1 MTKKYELIYVLNGTL
16 RADELRAQME
26 RVHGI
31 VEASG
36 EIVDIV
42 EWGRRRLA
50 YEIQDIREGYYVLV
64 YFNAAPDAPRE
75 IERLLRIY
83 DAVLRF
89 LIVVAE
95 GDFVPTKR
103 TLAEEESDEKATE
116 DVDDS
121 EISEVETE
129 DATES
134 ESVAEA
140 ETETEVEVVA
150 EPEEEVVAEAE
161 SDEETPV
168 EKSEEVVEVVLEEEL
183 VEES

>member
-64 YFNAAPDAPRE
+64 YFNAEPDAPRE
-75 IERLLRIY
+75 VERLLRIY

-95 GDFVPTKR
+95 GNFVPTGRR
-103 TLAEEESDEKATE
+103 TLEEESDDKAKDGASE
-116 DVDDS
+116 DVGKVMEQQES
-121 EISEVETE
+121 AETTVEA
-129 DATES
+129 D
-134 ESVAEA
+134 
-140 ETETEVEVVA
+140 TETEA
-150 EPEEEVVAEAE
+150 SAEADEPSAEEAPAKE
-161 SDEETPV
+161 S
-168 EKSEEVVEVVLEEEL
+168 
-183 VEES
+183 

>member
-50 YEIQDIREGYYVLV
+50 YEIQDLREGYYVLV

-95 GDFVPTKR
+95 GDFVPTRR

-116 DVDDS
+116 DVDES
-121 EISEVETE
+121 EVSEVETE

-140 ETETEVEVVA
+140 ETEAEVVA

>member
-1 MTKKYELIYVLNGTL
+1 MTKKYELIYVLNGTI

-150 EPEEEVVAEAE
+150 EPEEEVVAEVE
-161 SDEETPV
+161 SDEEAPA
-168 EKSEEVVEVVLEEEL
+168 EQNEEVVLEEEP
-183 VEES
+183 VEEN

>member
-1 MTKKYELIYVLNGTL
+1 MK
-16 RADELRAQME
+16 

-50 YEIQDIREGYYVLV
+50 YEIQDISEGYYVLV

-83 DAVLRF
+83 AAVLRF

-121 EISEVETE
+121 EISVVETE

-150 EPEEEVVAEAE
+150 EPEEEVVAEVE
-161 SDEETPV
+161 SDEEAPA
-168 EKSEEVVEVVLEEEL
+168 EQSEEVVLEEEP
-183 VEES
+183 VEEN

>member
-150 EPEEEVVAEAE
+150 EPEEEVVAEVE
-161 SDEETPV
+161 SDEEAPA
-168 EKSEEVVEVVLEEEL
+168 EQNEEVVLEEEP
-183 VEES
+183 VEEN

>member
-16 RADELRAQME
+16 QANELRAQME

-31 VEASG
+31 VEASA

-64 YFNAAPDAPRE
+64 YFNADPEAPRE

-83 DAVLRF
+83 DPVLRF

-95 GDFVPTKR
+95 GNFVPTGRR
-103 TLAEEESDEKATE
+103 TLLEEEAAAKEAESAPAEVEEGADEPEADAPE
-116 DVDDS
+116 EVAS
-121 EISEVETE
+121 EEPVETE
-129 DATES
+129 AGQNM
-134 ESVAEA
+134 
-140 ETETEVEVVA
+140 
-150 EPEEEVVAEAE
+150 EEVP
-161 SDEETPV
+161 ETPAD
-168 EKSEEVVEVVLEEEL
+168 
-183 VEES
+183 ES

>member
-140 ETETEVEVVA
+140 ETEAETEAEVVA

-168 EKSEEVVEVVLEEEL
+168 KQNEEVVLEEEP
-183 VEES
+183 VEEN

>member
-50 YEIQDIREGYYVLV
+50 YEIQDLREGYYVLV

-150 EPEEEVVAEAE
+150 EPEEEVVAEVE
-161 SDEETPV
+161 SDEEAPA
-168 EKSEEVVEVVLEEEL
+168 EQSEEVVLEEEP
-183 VEES
+183 VEEN

>member
-16 RADELRAQME
+16 RADELKAQME

-50 YEIQDIREGYYVLV
+50 YEIQDLREGYYVLV

-95 GDFVPTKR
+95 GDFVPTRR

-116 DVDDS
+116 DVDES
-121 EISEVETE
+121 EVSEVETE

-140 ETETEVEVVA
+140 ETEAEVVA

>member
-16 RADELRAQME
+16 RADELKAQME

-50 YEIQDIREGYYVLV
+50 YEIQDLREGYYVLV
-64 YFNAAPDAPRE
+64 YFNAAPEAPRE

-83 DAVLRF
+83 DPVLRF

-95 GDFVPTKR
+95 GVILSRQDAHWRKKSLMRKR
-103 TLAEEESDEKATE
+103 QKTWMSPKFR
-116 DVDDS
+116 
-121 EISEVETE
+121 
-129 DATES
+129 
-134 ESVAEA
+134 
-140 ETETEVEVVA
+140 
-150 EPEEEVVAEAE
+150 
-161 SDEETPV
+161 
-168 EKSEEVVEVVLEEEL
+168 KSKRKMQLSRSPWL
-183 VEES
+183 KLKLKLKLRRKS

>member
-16 RADELRAQME
+16 RADELKAQME

-150 EPEEEVVAEAE
+150 EPEEEVVAEVE
-161 SDEETPV
+161 SDEEAPA
-168 EKSEEVVEVVLEEEL
+168 EQSEEVVLEEEP
-183 VEES
+183 VEEN

>member
-1 MTKKYELIYVLNGTL
+1 VGST
-16 RADELRAQME
+16 
-26 RVHGI
+26 
-31 VEASG
+31 SSC
-36 EIVDIV
+36 
-42 EWGRRRLA
+42 
-50 YEIQDIREGYYVLV
+50 IQDLREGYYVLV

-95 GDFVPTKR
+95 GDFVPTRR

-116 DVDDS
+116 DVDES
-121 EISEVETE
+121 EVSEVETE

-140 ETETEVEVVA
+140 ETEAEVVA

>member
-31 VEASG
+31 VESSA

-64 YFNAAPDAPRE
+64 YFNAEPDAPRE

-83 DAVLRF
+83 DSVLRF

-95 GDFVPTKR
+95 GDFVPTGKR
-103 TLAEEESDEKATE
+103 TLLEEESAEKAAVSASE
-116 DVDDS
+116 DVEESTDS
-121 EISEVETE
+121 PE
-129 DATES
+129 DPAVAATEGA
-134 ESVAEA
+134 EPEKQAEA
-140 ETETEVEVVA
+140 E
-150 EPEEEVVAEAE
+150 
-161 SDEETPV
+161 
-168 EKSEEVVEVVLEEEL
+168 
-183 VEES
+183 VEESAEEVPEAPVQES

>member
-1 MTKKYELIYVLNGTL
+1 
-16 RADELRAQME
+16 ME

-150 EPEEEVVAEAE
+150 EPEEEVVAEVE
-161 SDEETPV
+161 SDEEAPA
-168 EKSEEVVEVVLEEEL
+168 EQSEEVVLEEEP
-183 VEES
+183 VEEN

>member
-95 GDFVPTKR
+95 GDFIPTKR

-150 EPEEEVVAEAE
+150 EPEEEVVAEVE
-161 SDEETPV
+161 SDEEAPA
-168 EKSEEVVEVVLEEEL
+168 EQSEEVVLEEEP
-183 VEES
+183 VEEN

>member
-121 EISEVETE
+121 EILEVETE

-140 ETETEVEVVA
+140 ETEAEVEVVA
-150 EPEEEVVAEAE
+150 EPEEEVVAEVE
-161 SDEETPV
+161 LDEEAPA
-168 EKSEEVVEVVLEEEL
+168 EQSEDVVLEEEP
-183 VEES
+183 VEEN

>member
-140 ETETEVEVVA
+140 ETETEMEVVA
-150 EPEEEVVAEAE
+150 EPEEEVVAEVE
-161 SDEETPV
+161 SDEEAPA
-168 EKSEEVVEVVLEEEL
+168 EQNEEVVLEEEP
-183 VEES
+183 VEEN

>member
-150 EPEEEVVAEAE
+150 EPEEEVVAEVE
-161 SDEETPV
+161 SDEEAPA
-168 EKSEEVVEVVLEEEL
+168 EQSEEVVLEEEP
-183 VEES
+183 VEEN